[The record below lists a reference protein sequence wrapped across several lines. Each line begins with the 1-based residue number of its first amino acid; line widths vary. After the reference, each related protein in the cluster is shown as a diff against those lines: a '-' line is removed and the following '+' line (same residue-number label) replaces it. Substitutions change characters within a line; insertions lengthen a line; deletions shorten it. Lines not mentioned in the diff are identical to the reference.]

1 MESLHLIWLKL
12 LLCHDTSYILCHVTS
27 KSIYV
32 DLLKFLAL
40 PSPSLPIQFLQSFS
54 YLFFFLLFFSP
65 SISHSTVTLAPTIS
79 LPSQLVWCYTQ
90 SEFFS
95 HILTLF
101 FPYIFKPYRD
111 FNPFS
116 SNFFFIL
123 IYSYSLCYSLSLSL
137 SHSFHVM
144 LTKKK
149 KLIILFIFLD
159 FFFGQIFH
167 CFCHLFDGFFI
178 LSFNSISVQCVLLFL
193 ANQSQLMFV
202 CVHIYVYVD
211 SLSQA
216 FWALALII
224 FV

>member
-1 MESLHLIWLKL
+1 MLIFLNFWLFHLPVYQSNFYNLSL
-12 LLCHDTSYILCHVTS
+12 T
-27 KSIYV
+27 
-32 DLLKFLAL
+32 F
-40 PSPSLPIQFLQSFS
+40 
-54 YLFFFLLFFSP
+54 FFFLLFFSP

-79 LPSQLVWCYTQ
+79 LPSQLVCCYTQ

-149 KLIILFIFLD
+149 KNVIILLIFLD
-159 FFFGQIFH
+159 FFFFGVDFS
-167 CFCHLFDGFFI
+167 LF
-178 LSFNSISVQCVLLFL
+178 LSFI
-193 ANQSQLMFV
+193 
-202 CVHIYVYVD
+202 
-211 SLSQA
+211 
-216 FWALALII
+216 
-224 FV
+224 